1 MLQEL
6 REQVCRANLDLVKHG
21 LVTLTWGNASG
32 IDLDR
37 GLVVIKPSGV
47 PYEDLTPDRLTVVD
61 LTGKVVEGDCRPSSD
76 TPIHLVLY
84 REFSGIGGIAHT
96 HSTHA
101 VMFAQACRGIPCL
114 GTTHADQFYGEVP
127 VTRPLTKDEVE
138 NDYEENT
145 GRVIVERFS
154 GLDPAEMPA
163 VLAANHG
170 PFTWGDNVADS
181 VENSVALE
189 EVARIA
195 LGTLGLSKKQPSIPQ
210 HLLDKHF
217 LRKHGSDAYYGQ

>member
-1 MLQEL
+1 M
-6 REQVCRANLDLVKHG
+6 DLVEHG

-32 IDLDR
+32 IDRDR

-47 PYEDLTPDRLTVVD
+47 PYEDLTAGNLAVID
-61 LTGKVVEGDCRPSSD
+61 LTGKVIEGDRRPSSD
-76 TPIHLVLY
+76 TPIHLILY

-127 VTRPLTKDEVE
+127 VTRPLTKNEVE
-138 NDYEENT
+138 NSYEENT
-145 GRVIVERFS
+145 GKVIVECFS
-154 GLDPAEMPA
+154 GLDPIRIPA

-170 PFTWGDNVADS
+170 PFTWGSNVSGA
-181 VENSVALE
+181 VENSIALE
-189 EVARIA
+189 EVARTA
-195 LGTLGLSKKQPSIPQ
+195 LGTLGLSKKQPSIPH